1 MPIIGY
7 MIGGIFYL
15 TFGAIFAIIRMVVI
29 MHADKRDAKRAQ
41 QERARR

>member
-15 TFGAIFAIIRMVVI
+15 TFGAIFAIIRMIVI
-29 MHADKRDAKRAQ
+29 MHADRRDARRAQ
-41 QERARR
+41 QEVKR